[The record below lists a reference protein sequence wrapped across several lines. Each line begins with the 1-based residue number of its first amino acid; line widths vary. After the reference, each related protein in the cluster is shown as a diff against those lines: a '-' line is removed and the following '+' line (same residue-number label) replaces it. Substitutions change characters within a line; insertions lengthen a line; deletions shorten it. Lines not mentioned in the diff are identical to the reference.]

1 MEQRLIK
8 VEEFQSNQHA
18 QIQAIQAA
26 LAAHMSQPPPQ
37 NLPTAPTYPLNSEV
51 VIETLEGLLEDSIR
65 RKVLPSLQEMQ
76 TTVEGAVK
84 QRNEELQQMFGKKF
98 ELLRVGIGQLE
109 KKILQS

>member
-8 VEEFQSNQHA
+8 AEEVQSSQLA

-37 NLPTAPTYPLNSEV
+37 NFPPTPTYPLNSEV
-51 VIETLEGLLEDSIR
+51 VVDMLEGILEDSIR

-76 TTVEGAVK
+76 KTVEDAVK
-84 QRNEELQQMFGKKF
+84 QRNEELQQVFGKRF
-98 ELLRVGIGQLE
+98 ELLRMGIGQLE
-109 KKILQS
+109 KILQS